1 MRWLVDA
8 LPVFPWL
15 KGYQRAW
22 LRKDVLAGS
31 TLAAYAVPNAVAYAL
46 LAGLPPVAGLAGF
59 LFGGLLYA
67 ALGTSRR
74 LAFGPTSAI
83 SLVVA
88 TTLAPLALGD
98 TQRYAALA
106 GLAALLVGALA
117 LTAWA
122 MRWGGIA
129 HFISQPVLT
138 GYKSGAALVI
148 TVTQLPELLGVSH
161 GGHDTFSRGLHF
173 AEHLRE
179 TKPLVAVVGL
189 SSLLLLE
196 LGQRLLPRFSS
207 SLFVVLLAM
216 AAAVYG
222 GLEAQGLPVV
232 GSVPRGLPHFSIPLV
247 NLRDVRELL
256 PLALVCFLLAYLEGM
271 ATARTLATGTGE
283 RVDANQELLAL
294 GVTNVVLGVGQGY
307 PAGGGFGQSAVNARA
322 GAQTPLSLVVTSGWM
337 ALILLFLVGAF
348 GHLPRATLAALV
360 VASVT
365 SLLDV
370 RELVRLA
377 RVSPSALV
385 VALVCLV
392 GVVYLGILQ
401 GVLLA
406 ALLSLALI
414 LRAEAS
420 TSVSELGAV
429 GDHYADRARHP
440 GAQCEAGTLVLR
452 VNGPLLFFNTD
463 AVEELLHRHVEAAP
477 AGLAR
482 VVVDL
487 SFSLELDVSGADML
501 KRLKEGLATR
511 GVALWLADVHPPAR
525 AALLRQELGDVLV
538 DSTQRLTVAETI
550 QRLDEERT
558 SFQRGS
564 S

>member
-1 MRWLVDA
+1 MAPLGFPTLPRLVSA
-8 LPVFPWL
+8 LPIFPWL

-22 LRKDVLAGS
+22 LGKDVLAGT

-59 LFGGLLYA
+59 LFGGLVYA

-117 LTAWA
+117 LAAWA
-122 MRWGGIA
+122 LRWGGIA

-138 GYKSGAALVI
+138 GYKFGAALVI
-148 TVTQLPELLGVSH
+148 AVTQLPALLGLSP
-161 GGHDTFSRGLHF
+161 GGHDTFSRLLHV
-173 AEHLRE
+173 AQHLKE
-179 TKPLVAVVGL
+179 TAPLVAGVGL
-189 SSLLLLE
+189 SCFLLLE
-196 LGQRLLPRFSS
+196 LGQKLLPRFSS

-216 AAAVYG
+216 GAAFYG
-222 GLEAQGLPVV
+222 GLEAKGLPVV
-232 GSVPRGLPHFSIPLV
+232 GNVPRGLPHVALPLFQ
-247 NLRDVRELL
+247 LKDVRELF

-271 ATARTLATGTGE
+271 ATARTLAADSGE

-294 GVTNVVLGVGQGY
+294 GVANVALGVGQGY

-322 GAQTPLSLVVTSGWM
+322 GAQTPLSLLVTSGWM

-370 RELVRLA
+370 SELRRLA

-385 VALVCLV
+385 VAGVSLA
-392 GVVYLGILQ
+392 GVVYLGILE

-420 TSVSELGAV
+420 TGVSELGAV

-452 VNGPLLFFNTD
+452 IDGPLLFFNTD
-463 AVEELLHRHVEAAP
+463 AVEELLLRHVGAAP
-477 AGLAR
+477 PGLR
-482 VVVDL
+482 RLVVDL
-487 SFSLELDVSGADML
+487 SFSLVLDVSGADML
-501 KRLKEGLATR
+501 KRFQRGLLRR
-511 GVALWLADVHPPAR
+511 GISLWLADVYPAAR
-525 AALLRQELGDVLV
+525 AALLRQDMGEVLV
-538 DSTQRLTVAETI
+538 DTTQRLTVAETLE
-550 QRLDEERT
+550 RLN
-558 SFQRGS
+558 S
-564 S
+564 